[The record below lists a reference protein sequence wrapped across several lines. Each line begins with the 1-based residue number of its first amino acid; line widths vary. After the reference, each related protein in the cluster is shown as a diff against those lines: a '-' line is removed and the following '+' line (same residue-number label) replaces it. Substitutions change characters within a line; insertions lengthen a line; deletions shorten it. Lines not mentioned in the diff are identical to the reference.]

1 MKQAVKSITA
11 QICTPPLKIITYVL
25 AVSLAATAG
34 ATDFVWTGNTQYAED
49 WFDNDNWTVDG
60 AVPEEGVYPGENDT
74 AIFEKDATLN
84 VGSDIAVGKLV
95 VNNATLTHRRSVWL
109 TVGEIGGTNGKIKL
123 MNQGRLRNAYQV
135 SVDCPLDIE
144 VTGADGK
151 SCSEHWKIPYI
162 QGNGADFKLSGRL
175 LGDSDLFVT
184 MYGYFGVDFAGDN
197 SAFIGTVHVD
207 GNQYNR
213 AKFSSASAGFPLGK
227 LLIHGNVNDI
237 VHFTYIDENHAP
249 AEDHPTGGDCIGTIK
264 FGSIE
269 TEQHGRNYAIRF
281 TRGGTWAYGEMEVGG
296 LNNDD
301 RLSLQMRDYGSNW
314 YVGLVKIKKVGTG
327 TLEIWHTGH
336 CIGTEIVD
344 GTVLANSVD
353 AMNGKADGY
362 TSTQWGESTIAF
374 NGGILKY
381 GRDEWTDASNPVDI
395 TTDWSGI
402 IKNSTEF
409 IAVDTNGKDVNWATQ
424 GLKSNNPNAK
434 GIKKLGD
441 GTLTLTQAWRN
452 GGTRQFFTDGQS
464 ITNYVNGGTL
474 AIGNAN
480 KNSTPDF
487 NAKMLGTGTLR
498 LTTPYNDN
506 GVVEDFGGY
515 RLRPNGSFEEFE
527 GTLEWASTNNVDTKA
542 VGFMPRGNG
551 NLNWPNLRFRIT
563 GNPESETMVIRG
575 EAENNKNTVT
585 VGAYDH
591 LYPTAVVRMNAK
603 WYLNINGTKG
613 DSYLNGK
620 YIDNAVAITKTG
632 AGKLTMGPGFSAP
645 EGSTINVNEGVFAM
659 DAGMTVANLP
669 SYLTIATG
677 VKFTGEGVFDAV
689 DLSVNDVVVPDA
701 STFTDKTAE
710 YGFLTA
716 TSFSNIGS
724 SSNISSLLAT
734 LNANETRGK
743 WKVVARSNGDGTV
756 TLKCVYSKNAFV
768 VILR

>member
-1 MKQAVKSITA
+1 MKNSAREIIG
-11 QICTPPLKIITYVL
+11 QICTPSLKIVTYLL
-25 AVSLAATAG
+25 AVSLASTAG

-49 WFDNDNWTVDG
+49 WFDNDNWTVG
-60 AVPEEGVYPGENDT
+60 GVVPEEGVYPGVNDT

-84 VGSDIAVGKLV
+84 VGTDIAVGKLV
-95 VNNATLTHRRSVWL
+95 VNNSTLTHRRSVWL

-151 SCSEHWKIPYI
+151 SCSEHSKIPYI

-197 SAFIGTVHVD
+197 SAFTGTVHVD

-213 AKFSSASAGFPLGK
+213 AKFSSASAGFPHGK
-227 LLIHGNVNDI
+227 LLIHGSVNDI

-249 AEDHPTGGDCIGTIK
+249 AEDHPNGGDCIGTIK

-296 LNNDD
+296 LNKDD
-301 RLSLQMRDYGSNW
+301 RLSLRMRDNGDVWDS
-314 YVGLVKIKKVGTG
+314 GLVKIKKVGTG

-336 CIGTEIVD
+336 CIGTEIAD
-344 GTVLANSVD
+344 GVVLANSAD
-353 AMNGKADGY
+353 ALNGKADGY
-362 TSTQWGESTIAF
+362 TSTQWGESTIMF
-374 NGGILKY
+374 TGGTLKY
-381 GRDEWTDASNPVDI
+381 GRDEWTDTANPVDI

-402 IKNSTEF
+402 VKNSTDF
-409 IAVDTNGKDVNWATQ
+409 IAVDTDGKDVDWATDT
-424 GLKSNNPNAK
+424 LKTDNPDAK
-434 GIKKLGD
+434 GIKKLGE
-441 GTLTLTQAWRN
+441 GTLTFTKAWRN
-452 GGTRQFFTDGQS
+452 GGTRPFFTNGQS
-464 ITNYVNGGTL
+464 VTNYVVGGTL

-480 KNSTPDF
+480 KNNTPDF
-487 NAKMLGTGTLR
+487 NAKMLGTGTVR
-498 LTTPYNDN
+498 IITS
-506 GVVEDFGGY
+506 EDAGGY

-527 GTLEWASTNNVDTKA
+527 GTLEWASENNVDGKA

-632 AGKLTMGPGFSAP
+632 PGKLTMGPGFSAP
-645 EGSTINVNEGVFAM
+645 EGSTIKVKEGVFAM
-659 DAGMTVANLP
+659 DAGMTAENLT
-669 SYLTIATG
+669 SYLTIDSG
-677 VKFTGEGVFDAV
+677 VKLTGSGVFGAV
-689 DLSVNDVVVPDA
+689 DLAVNDVVVPDA
-701 STFTDKTAE
+701 STFTNKTAKYE
-710 YGFLTA
+710 FLTA
-716 TSFSNIGS
+716 TSFSNS

-734 LNANETRGK
+734 LNANETHGK
-743 WKVVARSNGDGTV
+743 WVETTVDNGDGTW
-756 TLKCVYSKNAFV
+756 TLKCDYRKAGLTI
-768 VILR
+768 ILR